1 MLLFAD
7 FFPVET
13 TWNHI
18 QAAQILMETYGI
30 PLRYYVDSLR
40 IFRFIQGRDSVWR
53 KHFLQTDEADPQ
65 WKRTMQVLGV
75 EVIHALSPQAKG
87 KIERPYGWMQPA
99 LRPTG
104 QGTASYAPAPWRGST
119 TSREAGP
126 SYEKN
131 LTVTTTTRSTPARMT
146 GAGSTTREIPSIRFA
161 RARKEGNSLFRPFA
175 LPKPYTS
182 PKDVFCLR
190 ERRIVDA
197 YRRISIFA
205 HQIDV
210 PKALPHEE
218 LELHLVPNEDRG
230 IMDIRIWFRNQMLQ
244 STTLPLEEIHVHF

>member
-1 MLLFAD
+1 
-7 FFPVET
+7 
-13 TWNHI
+13 
-18 QAAQILMETYGI
+18 MESRSGI
-30 PLRYYVDSLR
+30 MSTPFGFSASSRVATVS
-40 IFRFIQGRDSVWR
+40 GVSTSAP
-53 KHFLQTDEADPQ
+53 LQTDEADPQ

-131 LTVTTTTRSTPARMT
+131 LTVTTTTRSTLQPGKFPAFDLPAPGRRAT
-146 GAGSTTREIPSIRFA
+146 ASSGPS
-161 RARKEGNSLFRPFA
+161 PC
-175 LPKPYTS
+175 PS
-182 PKDVFCLR
+182 PTPHPEMFFCLR

-218 LELHLVPNEDRG
+218 LELHLVPNEDREF
-230 IMDIRIWFRNQMLQ
+230 MDIRIWFRNQMIQ

>member
-87 KIERPYGWMQPA
+87 KIERPYGWMQPRA
-99 LRPTG
+99 GQARGPHRAHLRPG
-104 QGTASYAPAPWRGST
+104 GDRRHRGRQGRP
-119 TSREAGP
+119 
-126 SYEKN
+126 
-131 LTVTTTTRSTPARMT
+131 TRRT
-146 GAGSTTREIPSIRFA
+146 
-161 RARKEGNSLFRPFA
+161 
-175 LPKPYTS
+175 
-182 PKDVFCLR
+182 
-190 ERRIVDA
+190 
-197 YRRISIFA
+197 
-205 HQIDV
+205 
-210 PKALPHEE
+210 
-218 LELHLVPNEDRG
+218 
-230 IMDIRIWFRNQMLQ
+230 
-244 STTLPLEEIHVHF
+244 